1 VDRII
6 ISDTIPPFRLDARL
20 VAEKVTI
27 LSASQAIADGIRNI
41 AAIQVSCQTS
51 GSELSGLRTT

>member
-27 LSASQAIADGIRNI
+27 LSARQPIAAGIRNI
-41 AAIQVSCQTS
+41 VAV
-51 GSELSGLRTT
+51 

>member
-41 AAIQVSCQTS
+41 AAI
-51 GSELSGLRTT
+51 